1 MRMSEYMVAAISPK
15 DRRAQA
21 QMDALLTAEGIDRDR
36 HLTYSAGMWD
46 DEGRLIATGSLF
58 ENTLR
63 CLAVDGA
70 HRGEGLMADIVSHL
84 VQVQMERGNAHL
96 FLYTKCESAR
106 FFEPLGF
113 YEIARVE
120 GSLVFMENRR
130 DGFARYV
137 KGLAPYAGGEPGAA
151 VVMNA
156 NPFTRGHGELL
167 RRAAQENAR
176 VVLFVLSEDRSLVPC
191 RDRLAMVKAAAAQYP
206 HVSVV
211 LSGSYMISSATFPSY
226 FLKDADTVTRA
237 HAQLDAT
244 LFTRI
249 AAALNLRRRYV
260 GEEPFSH
267 ATSLYNEA
275 LSAILPKRGVELIIV
290 PRLEEQGEAISAS
303 HVRQLIKAG
312 RMEEIRPLV
321 PETTYDYLSG
331 PQGREAVARIKAA
344 EDVVHH

>member
-130 DGFARYV
+130 MA
-137 KGLAPYAGGEPGAA
+137 
-151 VVMNA
+151 
-156 NPFTRGHGELL
+156 L
-167 RRAAQENAR
+167 R
-176 VVLFVLSEDRSLVPC
+176 
-191 RDRLAMVKAAAAQYP
+191 AM
-206 HVSVV
+206 
-211 LSGSYMISSATFPSY
+211 
-226 FLKDADTVTRA
+226 
-237 HAQLDAT
+237 
-244 LFTRI
+244 
-249 AAALNLRRRYV
+249 
-260 GEEPFSH
+260 
-267 ATSLYNEA
+267 
-275 LSAILPKRGVELIIV
+275 
-290 PRLEEQGEAISAS
+290 
-303 HVRQLIKAG
+303 
-312 RMEEIRPLV
+312 
-321 PETTYDYLSG
+321 
-331 PQGREAVARIKAA
+331 
-344 EDVVHH
+344 